1 MRETNMFSWEID
13 KILNENSFEINAE
26 TYIQIIS
33 TSPQINH
40 IKYQAFGDY
49 FEVWTDD
56 RYEWKFKVIM
66 QKNGLKGEK

>member
-1 MRETNMFSWEID
+1 MYSWEID
-13 KILNENSFEINAE
+13 KILNENNFTINAE

-49 FEVWTDD
+49 FEIYTEDMG
-56 RYEWKFKVIM
+56 YWKFRVARK
-66 QKNGLKGEK
+66 E

>member
-1 MRETNMFSWEID
+1 MYSWEID
-13 KILNENSFEINAE
+13 KILNENNFAINAE

-49 FEVWTDD
+49 FEIWTDD

-66 QKNGLKGEK
+66 QKTNKGEKGNEN

>member
-1 MRETNMFSWEID
+1 MFSWEID
-13 KILNENSFEINAE
+13 KILNENNFIINAE

-49 FEVWTDD
+49 FELWTDD
-56 RYEWKFKVIM
+56 RYEWKFRVFKEGE
-66 QKNGLKGEK
+66 QKNDYII

>member
-13 KILNENSFEINAE
+13 KILNENNFAINAE

-56 RYEWKFKVIM
+56 RYCWKFKVE
-66 QKNGLKGEK
+66 KKG

>member
-1 MRETNMFSWEID
+1 MRETNMFQWEID
-13 KILNENSFEINAE
+13 KILSENNFAINAE

-49 FEVWTDD
+49 FEIWTDD
-56 RYEWKFKVIM
+56 RCEWKFRVFRE
-66 QKNGLKGEK
+66 GE

>member
-13 KILNENSFEINAE
+13 KIFNENNFAINAE

-49 FEVWTDD
+49 IEIWTDD
-56 RYEWKFKVIM
+56 RCEWKFRVFRE
-66 QKNGLKGEK
+66 GE

>member
-1 MRETNMFSWEID
+1 MIMYSNEID
-13 KILNENSFEINAE
+13 SIMKQNGYIISAN
-26 TYIQIIS
+26 TYINICS

-56 RYEWKFKVIM
+56 RYEWKFKVFRE
-66 QKNGLKGEK
+66 GE

>member
-1 MRETNMFSWEID
+1 MFSWEID
-13 KILNENSFEINAE
+13 KILNENNFTINAE

-49 FEVWTDD
+49 FE
-56 RYEWKFKVIM
+56 I
-66 QKNGLKGEK
+66 

>member
-1 MRETNMFSWEID
+1 MYQWEID

-66 QKNGLKGEK
+66 QKNGLKGEKYDY